1 MNNPVKT
8 DKMDILLYAA
18 MAAADSSDFASVL
31 SASDIPQ
38 MQLSPRADRRIWK
51 RLNRETDRAGA
62 QTRSHP
68 VKELLKC
75 AALIFLIITSVG
87 FTCMM
92 GVEAVRS
99 AVWEFLTQWYET
111 KIAVQ
116 ITTEHDIPLLTE
128 ILEYKEPVV
137 DSDFKRKEI
146 LKNATG
152 YVIEY
157 ENTTEMIIYKQRVL
171 DDYNTLLSNENT
183 DMYEIEINQYD
194 GIYTIFETHSV
205 TVITI
210 LWHDGQ
216 YAYSISGNNLN
227 LETLL
232 SIAQSVQ

>member
-51 RLNRETDRAGA
+51 RLNRETDRAEA

-99 AVWEFLTQWYET
+99 AVWEFLTQWYERS
-111 KIAVQ
+111 IHVQLAVDDSVDAP
-116 ITTEHDIPLLTE
+116 TT
-128 ILEYKEPVV
+128 ILDYREPIVG
-137 DSDFKRKEI
+137 D
-146 LKNATG
+146 
-152 YVIEY
+152 EY
-157 ENTTEMIIYKQRVL
+157 ERYEIQRSEINFRL
-171 DDYNTLLSNENT
+171 EFESIDTLISYHQDLLEGYNTALSNNDTEL
-183 DMYEIEINQYD
+183 YEIEMNGYEA
-194 GIYTIFETHSV
+194 IYTEYETHGIHMV
-205 TVITI
+205 TII
-210 LWHDGQ
+210 WHDNE
-216 YAYSISGNNLN
+216 YTYSLSGNMDFASLYA
-227 LETLL
+227 
-232 SIAQSVQ
+232 IAQSVQ